1 METTHHSKRKHKRK
15 RPSDDVESPVFATR
29 RAHPTPES
37 SKWTAEQELQL
48 VKVRQNCLAHQWMH
62 YRMARL
68 RGIFAALLGFPL
80 VVLAALS
87 TAAQFFAELGDDC
100 SSGSEELTVGGTIAI
115 VMATLVTIFT
125 GLNSWLKP
133 SETAELHRQASIS
146 YRGLVTG
153 IEQEAA
159 CSEDDRELGRVF
171 LKEIES
177 QVELLEQNA
186 PNIHWFIMKNYLT
199 DYADD
204 RGPSFGADNRMGH
217 SLSVR
222 LDRGEH
228 EDDSDYNL
236 MDNFKLR
243 LKSRLEL
250 ERQATRKWE
259 MERGAEE
266 ENADAQ

>member
-15 RPSDDVESPVFATR
+15 RPSDDVESPIFATR
-29 RAHPTPES
+29 KTHPLPES
-37 SKWTAEQELQL
+37 AKWTAEQEVQL
-48 VKVRQNCLAHQWMH
+48 VKMRQSCLAHQWMH

-68 RGIFAALLGFPL
+68 RGIFGGLLGFPL

-100 SSGSEELTVGGTIAI
+100 GSGSEELTVGGTVAI
-115 VMATLVTIFT
+115 VLATLVTIFT

-146 YRGLVTG
+146 YRGLVNA

-159 CSEDDRELGRVF
+159 CSEEDRELGRLF
-171 LKEIES
+171 LKEIEG
-177 QVELLEQNA
+177 QIELLEQNA
-186 PNIHWFIMKNYLT
+186 PNIHWYIMKNYLT

-204 RGPSFGADNRMGH
+204 KGPSLGADTRMSH

-222 LDRGEH
+222 LDRKEH
-228 EDDSDYNL
+228 EDESDYNL
-236 MDNFKLR
+236 MDNFKRR

-250 ERQATRKWE
+250 ERQATLKWE
-259 MERGAEE
+259 MERGEKE
-266 ENADAQ
+266 TE